1 MTSLQEVYQLFLKSS
16 GVQTDSRKVISNQ
29 LFFAL
34 NGPNFNANT
43 FAHQAIE
50 KGALAAI
57 VDNKA
62 VADANQACYLVDDVL
77 KMLQELAQLHRNQFD
92 IPVLALTG
100 SNGKTTTKA
109 LIQAVL
115 SANHTV
121 LATEGNL
128 NNHIGVPLTL
138 LRLTAAHSHAIIE
151 MGANHLKEITF
162 LCEIVQPTY
171 GLITNVGKAHLE
183 GFGSEEGVFQGK
195 TELYDFIEKKDGL
208 IFVNEDDHKLFF
220 AIGNVV
226 HIPFEPSEYS
236 IVQEQPTLKLVRQ
249 NIEIPTQLVG
259 TYNKENIVAAISI
272 GAFFDVSL
280 AKAAKAI
287 SEYSP
292 NNSRSQLLKQN
303 GKTLTFDAYNANP
316 SSMQAAITAF
326 SKRSGKKAVI
336 LGHMAELG
344 TYESAE
350 HQALVDLVTNND
362 FDTCYW
368 VGKPYEPI
376 VATNYFASVE
386 ELNVFLRTNP
396 IEADQVLIKG
406 SRSATLEKV
415 LESL

>member
-16 GVQTDSRKVISNQ
+16 GVQTDSRKVKSKQ

-34 NGPNFNANT
+34 NGPNFDANT
-43 FAHQAIE
+43 FAHQAIK

-57 VDNKA
+57 VDNRA
-62 VADANQACYLVDDVL
+62 IAEANQACYLVDDVL
-77 KMLQELAQLHRNQFD
+77 KTLQALAQHHRNQFN

-100 SNGKTTTKA
+100 SNGKTTTKG
-109 LIQAVL
+109 LIHAVL
-115 SANHTV
+115 STTYTV

-151 MGANHLKEITF
+151 MGANHLKEIAF
-162 LCEIVQPTY
+162 LCEIAEPTC

-183 GFGSEEGVFQGK
+183 GFGSEEDVFQGK

-220 AIGNVV
+220 AIGNVA
-226 HIPFEPSEYS
+226 HISFEPSEYS
-236 IVQEQPTLKLVRQ
+236 IIQEQPTLKLAYQ
-249 NIEIPTQLVG
+249 NIEMPTQLVG
-259 TYNKENIVAAISI
+259 TYNKENIAAAVSI
-272 GAFFDVSL
+272 GVYFGVSL
-280 AKAAKAI
+280 AKAAKAV
-287 SEYSP
+287 SDYTP
-292 NNSRSQLLKQN
+292 NSSRSQLLIQN

-326 SKRSGKKAVI
+326 SKRNGKKAVI

-344 TYESAE
+344 AYESVE
-350 HQALVDLVTNND
+350 HQALVDLVISHD

-368 VGKPYEPI
+368 VGKPYESI
-376 VATNYFASVE
+376 VAANYFASVD
-386 ELNVFLRTNP
+386 ELNVFLKINP
-396 IEADQVLIKG
+396 IEAEQLLIKG

-415 LESL
+415 LSFL